1 MTGNNKIRVIYD
13 PYQQEIRCEYMSAAG
28 NIWEAP
34 QAGGKLAAMFP
45 NGKRQGSL
53 QNCVHDI
60 VCGIEKDFCTTGQG
74 VDLFFCGTEED
85 WVDLKKV
92 VEQEES
98 SKITCVGSAG
108 QLECAKDV
116 LPKIKEIFQNL
127 SNDFEGLTE
136 NDEVKKPIDQFLT
149 TIKPDVV
156 LYVSGTYSTGK
167 STFINALI
175 GEELLPSAI
184 DPTTA
189 HIFKIEALPEGDW
202 TDIKVRFKYREQET
216 GLSFNQDG
224 YSLEN
229 LNQLP
234 DQKLKAE
241 LDERLAKVEH
251 GPGYVHEALSVLN
264 GFDNTLAEK
273 GIEETPV
280 SSISSEIEV
289 STPFY
294 NSTLPLK
301 DFHFLIY
308 DTPGTNAANHRDHLA
323 VMQESLKEQ
332 TNGLPILLV
341 TPTQIDATEV
351 EKLRN
356 EIHEL
361 GGALDESNILVVVTQ
376 ADKETFASLKRSH
389 QNQKAAAFENAE
401 NRICYT
407 SAAMG
412 FYSKKGNYPTMG
424 VETEEEQEETLEK
437 LDSNSTSYKNG
448 RTRLYM
454 IDSLPDDQMEIICEE
469 GNLANENGSESEK
482 LLHNSGLWAI
492 EREIERFARR
502 FAAYNKCWQAQVYLS
517 QAIETTKRIHN
528 ENKKYFEESLDKAQT
543 KFNTQQQELVANIG
557 AKSEDWLKCSQ
568 EQYELEQERKFH
580 SALTSFNKKRL
591 SETVKEEWKQKKK
604 QEGSTKKALALFEEW
619 ANQYLSNLIYDT
631 KKNLEKL
638 ANDFWKDK
646 IYKYKQQCI
655 QLVKGSSALTSDEKA
670 FLEKYILNA
679 RNIEYYLASFSL
691 KRKVYEH
698 TVLFIK
704 LTRFNSKL
712 CTDEMNGY
720 FYDKL
725 TEFNEPYLQSVK
737 NDINHWTR
745 RFINGL
751 KQKLVE
757 FNPDLANL
765 NQKIHDYS
773 DQIEK
778 MRIAQERLKI
788 AKDELNSCFTL
799 SLNSVGGI

>member
-1 MTGNNKIRVIYD
+1 MAGNNKIRVTYD

-28 NIWEAP
+28 TTWETLR
-34 QAGGKLAAMFP
+34 AGGKLAAMFS

-53 QNCVHDI
+53 QNCAHDI
-60 VCGIEKDFCTTGQG
+60 VEGIKNDFCTTGQG
-74 VDLFFCGTEED
+74 IDLFFCGTEED
-85 WVDLKKV
+85 WEDLKKV
-92 VEQEES
+92 VEQDTD
-98 SKITCVGSAG
+98 SKIICVGSAG

-156 LYVSGTYSTGK
+156 LYVSGTYSAGK

-202 TDIKVRFKYREQET
+202 TDIKVHFKYREQET

-224 YSLEN
+224 YALEN

-234 DQKLKAE
+234 DQELKAE
-241 LDERLAKVEH
+241 LDKRLAEVER
-251 GPGYVHEALSVLN
+251 GPRYVHEALSVLN
-264 GFDNTLAEK
+264 GFDNTLAEQ
-273 GIEETPV
+273 GTEEAPP
-280 SSISSEIEV
+280 SSISAEIEV
-289 STPFY
+289 STPFFK
-294 NSTLPLK
+294 STLPIK
-301 DFHFLIY
+301 DYHFLIY

-341 TPTQIDATEV
+341 TPTQTDATEV

-376 ADKETFASLKRSH
+376 ADKEEISDLEKIAQRSE
-389 QNQKAAAFENAE
+389 QVAAFKNAG
-401 NRICYT
+401 NRI
-407 SAAMG
+407 
-412 FYSKKGNYPTMG
+412 FYISSIVGLG
-424 VETEEEQEETLEK
+424 AK
-437 LDSNSTSYKNG
+437 LDDVQQWSKFKTFKKAREDYTDGSIM
-448 RTRLYM
+448 LYQ
-454 IDSLPDDQMEIICEE
+454 IDSLPQNQLGLIRDAGAQVN
-469 GNLANENGSESEK
+469 GNGTEQEK

-580 SALTSFNKKRL
+580 SALTSFNKKIL

-619 ANQYLSNLIYDT
+619 ANQYLSTLIYDT

-679 RNIEYYLASFSL
+679 RNIEYYFASFSL
-691 KRKVYEH
+691 KREVYEH

-712 CTDEMNGY
+712 CTDQMNGY

>member
-28 NIWEAP
+28 NTWEAP

-116 LPKIKEIFQNL
+116 LPKIKDIFQNL

-149 TIKPDVV
+149 TVKPDVV

-224 YSLEN
+224 YALEN

-234 DQKLKAE
+234 DQELKTE
-241 LDERLAKVEH
+241 LDKRLAEVER
-251 GPGYVHEALSVLN
+251 GPRYVHEALSVLN
-264 GFDNTLAEK
+264 GFDNTLAER
-273 GIEETPV
+273 GTEEASP
-280 SSISSEIEV
+280 SSISAEIEV

-294 NSTLPLK
+294 KSTLPLK
-301 DFHFLIY
+301 DYHFLIY

-341 TPTQIDATEV
+341 TPTQTDATEV

-389 QNQKAAAFENAE
+389 QNQKAAAFENAG

-407 SAAMG
+407 SAVMG
-412 FYSKKGNYPTMG
+412 FYSKKGSYPTMG
-424 VETEEEQEETLEK
+424 VETEEEQEENLEK

-454 IDSLPDDQMEIICEE
+454 IDSLPDNQMEIICEE
-469 GNLANENGSESEK
+469 GNLANETGLESEK

-492 EREIERFARR
+492 EQEIERFARR
-502 FAAYNKCWQAQVYLS
+502 FAGYNKCWQAKRYLS
-517 QAIETTKRIHN
+517 EAIDATKVAAEKEHTIQTEIKERDIKQFDEQKEKLVKRVN
-528 ENKKYFEESLDKAQT
+528 EESADWEKSA
-543 KFNTQQQELVANIG
+543 FNRYREEQRKIITCFSPDESELIPIIKNKW
-557 AKSEDWLKCSQ
+557 KSEKESKGKKDAV
-568 EQYELEQERKFH
+568 KF
-580 SALTSFNKKRL
+580 LID
-591 SETVKEEWKQKKK
+591 
-604 QEGSTKKALALFEEW
+604 W
-619 ANQYLSNLIYDT
+619 ANEYVNGHTNQGKDAIAEYTIGFWRDNV
-631 KKNLEKL
+631 EKL
-638 ANDFWKDK
+638 KETCLSIVRDSTGLPKEDRD
-646 IYKYKQQCI
+646 II
-655 QLVKGSSALTSDEKA
+655 
-670 FLEKYILNA
+670 EKYILEIQEPEFWPKQSVLSKEDFQQRFLFIPYIGMEAKEIAEKIRKRTIGTLRYYGYSYLDNL
-679 RNIEYYLASFSL
+679 NKDIENWIASFLDGMAKNMDTLSPTLKKLNNRIRECTKRIESL
-691 KRKVYEH
+691 E
-698 TVLFIK
+698 
-704 LTRFNSKL
+704 
-712 CTDEMNGY
+712 
-720 FYDKL
+720 
-725 TEFNEPYLQSVK
+725 Q
-737 NDINHWTR
+737 
-745 RFINGL
+745 
-751 KQKLVE
+751 
-757 FNPDLANL
+757 
-765 NQKIHDYS
+765 
-773 DQIEK
+773 
-778 MRIAQERLKI
+778 AQERLI
-788 AKDELNSCFTL
+788 GAKRDLEGYFLPKDQDGG
-799 SLNSVGGI
+799 SL